1 MSRDVQ
7 ISNEKLG
14 MKKIKDIISIK
25 RLLEMFI
32 SMN

>member
-14 MKKIKDIISIK
+14 MKKIKDIISKK